1 MPQLRPSLSKKRQRC
16 DVDNGGDEDEMEDEG
31 WPVGGDA
38 QSSPIQEEDV
48 SHSWWVNGLK
58 TIYYHILGE

>member
-1 MPQLRPSLSKKRQRC
+1 MPQWWPMSQ
-16 DVDNGGDEDEMEDEG
+16 GGEKECGDDDWCWDDDEMKDEG

-48 SHSWWVNGLK
+48 SHSW
-58 TIYYHILGE
+58 

>member
-1 MPQLRPSLSKKRQRC
+1 LGFLNFFVRAASQPMPQWWPISQGGEKGCC
-16 DVDNGGDEDEMEDEG
+16 DDDGCWDDDEMKDEG

-48 SHSWWVNGLK
+48 SHSW
-58 TIYYHILGE
+58 